1 MKAKL
6 MRGFKLMDRQ
16 RRKEIASL
24 GGKAAHAKGSAH
36 QLTTEM
42 AREAGRKGGRTVS
55 ANIAYMAE
63 IGRRGGQQKS
73 RLERL
78 TDAERAL
85 FNAVAASGV
94 FVCAPDGAIIMG
106 PCVESIA
113 VEGSGMRNRCD
124 VKQLFT
130 LDLVTEREPTH
141 PWIPKGLL
149 CLRLTRRGSLTGKKA
164 TAPPS
169 IVVTS

>member
-1 MKAKL
+1 M
-6 MRGFKLMDRQ
+6 
-16 RRKEIASL
+16 
-24 GGKAAHAKGSAH
+24 
-36 QLTTEM
+36 
-42 AREAGRKGGRTVS
+42 S